1 MTKKKNKNALRK
13 IIPKTTSE
21 IILTLVFVLLLISVI
36 TLLCVAVSKKNEF
49 KQKQSAD
56 IVIPIIEKETNNTLN
71 VDILELKGNSLKDY
85 SFHITNYK
93 GNNINKEKMSYS
105 ILLSTNDNDVT
116 LKLYKN
122 GAEDNLLKNQSSY
135 ELKGLKLINNKKQ
148 DDVYTLVIKANKNI
162 EKKQN
167 VSIQIISVEID
178 K

>member
-36 TLLCVAVSKKNEF
+36 TLLCVAVSIKNEF

-71 VDILELKGNSLKDY
+71 VDISELKGNSLKDY

-122 GAEDNLLKNQSSY
+122 GTEDNLLKNQSSY
-135 ELKGLKLINNKKQ
+135 ELKDLKLINNKKQ
-148 DDVYTLVIKANKNI
+148 DDVYTLIIKANKNI
-162 EKKQN
+162 EKKQS

>member
-1 MTKKKNKNALRK
+1 MTKKKNNNDLRK

-71 VDILELKGNSLKDY
+71 VDISELKENSLKDY

-122 GAEDNLLKNQSSY
+122 GTEDNLLKNQSSY
-135 ELKGLKLINNKKQ
+135 ELKDLKLINNKKQ
-148 DDVYTLVIKANKNI
+148 DDVYTLIIKANKNI
-162 EKKQN
+162 EKKQS

>member
-1 MTKKKNKNALRK
+1 MTKKKNNNALRK

-71 VDILELKGNSLKDY
+71 VDISELKENSLKDY

-122 GAEDNLLKNQSSY
+122 GTEDNLLKNQSSY
-135 ELKGLKLINNKKQ
+135 ELKDLKLINNKKQ
-148 DDVYTLVIKANKNI
+148 DDVYTLIIKANKNI
-162 EKKQN
+162 EKKQS

>member
-1 MTKKKNKNALRK
+1 MTKKKNNNALRK

-71 VDILELKGNSLKDY
+71 VDISELKGNSLKDY

-122 GAEDNLLKNQSSY
+122 GTEDNLLKNQSSY
-135 ELKGLKLINNKKQ
+135 ELKDLKLINNKKQ
-148 DDVYTLVIKANKNI
+148 DDVYTLIIKANKNI
-162 EKKQN
+162 EKKQS

>member
-71 VDILELKGNSLKDY
+71 VDISELKGNSLKDY

-122 GAEDNLLKNQSSY
+122 GTEDNLLKNQSSY
-135 ELKGLKLINNKKQ
+135 ELKDLKLINNKKQ
-148 DDVYTLVIKANKNI
+148 DDVYTLIIKANKNI
-162 EKKQN
+162 EKKQS

>member
-1 MTKKKNKNALRK
+1 MTKKKNNNALRK

-21 IILTLVFVLLLISVI
+21 TILTLVFVLLLISVI

-71 VDILELKGNSLKDY
+71 VDISELKGNSLKDY

-122 GAEDNLLKNQSSY
+122 GTEDNLLKNQSSY
-135 ELKGLKLINNKKQ
+135 ELKDLKLINNKKQ
-148 DDVYTLVIKANKNI
+148 DDVYTLIIKANKNI
-162 EKKQN
+162 EKKQS

>member
-21 IILTLVFVLLLISVI
+21 IILTLVFILLLISVI

-71 VDILELKGNSLKDY
+71 VDISELKGNSLKDY

-122 GAEDNLLKNQSSY
+122 GTEDNLLKNQSSY
-135 ELKGLKLINNKKQ
+135 ELKDLKLINNKKQ
-148 DDVYTLVIKANKNI
+148 DDVYTLIIKANKNI
-162 EKKQN
+162 EKKQS

>member
-1 MTKKKNKNALRK
+1 MTKKKNNNALRK

-71 VDILELKGNSLKDY
+71 VDISELKGNSLKDY

-122 GAEDNLLKNQSSY
+122 GTEDNLLKNQSSY
-135 ELKGLKLINNKKQ
+135 KLKDLKLINNKKQ
-148 DDVYTLVIKANKNI
+148 DDVYTLIIKANKNI
-162 EKKQN
+162 EKKQS

>member
-13 IIPKTTSE
+13 IMPKTTSE

-71 VDILELKGNSLKDY
+71 VDISELKGNSLKDY

-122 GAEDNLLKNQSSY
+122 GTEDNLLKNQSSY

-148 DDVYTLVIKANKNI
+148 DDVYTLIIKANKNI

-167 VSIQIISVEID
+167 VSIQIISAEID

>member
-1 MTKKKNKNALRK
+1 MTKKKNNNALRK

-21 IILTLVFVLLLISVI
+21 IILTLVFILLLISVI

-71 VDILELKGNSLKDY
+71 VDISELKENSLKDY

-122 GAEDNLLKNQSSY
+122 GTEDNLLKNQSSY
-135 ELKGLKLINNKKQ
+135 ELKDLKLINNKKQ
-148 DDVYTLVIKANKNI
+148 DDVYTLIIKANKNI
-162 EKKQN
+162 EKKQS

>member
-71 VDILELKGNSLKDY
+71 VDISELKGNSLKDY

-105 ILLSTNDNDVT
+105 ILLSTNDNNVT

-122 GAEDNLLKNQSSY
+122 GTEDNLLKNQSSY
-135 ELKGLKLINNKKQ
+135 ELKDLKLINNKKQ
-148 DDVYTLVIKANKNI
+148 DDVYTLIIKANKNI
-162 EKKQN
+162 EKKQS

>member
-36 TLLCVAVSKKNEF
+36 TLLCVAISKKNEF

-71 VDILELKGNSLKDY
+71 VDISELKGNSLKDY

-122 GAEDNLLKNQSSY
+122 GTEDNLLKNQSSY
-135 ELKGLKLINNKKQ
+135 ELKDLKLVNNKKQ
-148 DDVYTLVIKANKNI
+148 DDVYTLIIKANKNI
-162 EKKQN
+162 EKKQS

>member
-1 MTKKKNKNALRK
+1 MTKKKNNNALRK

-56 IVIPIIEKETNNTLN
+56 IVIPIIEKETNNNLN
-71 VDILELKGNSLKDY
+71 VDISELKGNSLKDY

-122 GAEDNLLKNQSSY
+122 GTEDNLLKNQSSY
-135 ELKGLKLINNKKQ
+135 ELKDLKLINNKKQ
-148 DDVYTLVIKANKNI
+148 DDVYTLIIKANKNI

-167 VSIQIISVEID
+167 VSIQIISAEID

>member
-1 MTKKKNKNALRK
+1 MTKKKNKNAL
-13 IIPKTTSE
+13 IPKTTSE

-71 VDILELKGNSLKDY
+71 VDISELKGNSLKDY

-122 GAEDNLLKNQSSY
+122 GTEDNLLKNQSSY
-135 ELKGLKLINNKKQ
+135 ELKDLKLINNKKQ
-148 DDVYTLVIKANKNI
+148 DDVYTLIIKANKNI
-162 EKKQN
+162 EKKQS

>member
-1 MTKKKNKNALRK
+1 MTKKKNNNALRK

-21 IILTLVFVLLLISVI
+21 IILTLVFILLLISVI

-71 VDILELKGNSLKDY
+71 VDISELKGNSLKDY

-122 GAEDNLLKNQSSY
+122 GTEDNLLKNQSSY
-135 ELKGLKLINNKKQ
+135 ELKDLKLINNKKQ
-148 DDVYTLVIKANKNI
+148 DDVYTLIIKTNKNI
-162 EKKQN
+162 EKKQS

>member
-1 MTKKKNKNALRK
+1 MTKKKNNNDLRK

-49 KQKQSAD
+49 KQNQSAD

-71 VDILELKGNSLKDY
+71 VDISELKGNSLKDY

-122 GAEDNLLKNQSSY
+122 GTEDNLLKNQSSY
-135 ELKGLKLINNKKQ
+135 ELKDLKLINNKKQ
-148 DDVYTLVIKANKNI
+148 DDVYTLIIKANKNI
-162 EKKQN
+162 EKKQS

>member
-71 VDILELKGNSLKDY
+71 VDISELKENSLKDY

-122 GAEDNLLKNQSSY
+122 GTEDNLLKNQSSY
-135 ELKGLKLINNKKQ
+135 ELKDLKLINNKKQ
-148 DDVYTLVIKANKNI
+148 DDVYTLIIKANKNI
-162 EKKQN
+162 EKKQS

>member
-21 IILTLVFVLLLISVI
+21 IILTLAFVLLLISVI

-49 KQKQSAD
+49 KQNQSAD

-71 VDILELKGNSLKDY
+71 VDISELKGNSLKDY

-122 GAEDNLLKNQSSY
+122 GTEDNLLKNQSSY
-135 ELKGLKLINNKKQ
+135 ELKDLKLINNKKQ
-148 DDVYTLVIKANKNI
+148 DDVYTLIIKANKNI
-162 EKKQN
+162 EKKQS

>member
-1 MTKKKNKNALRK
+1 MTKKKNKNAL
-13 IIPKTTSE
+13 IPKTTSE

-71 VDILELKGNSLKDY
+71 VDISELKGNSLKDY

-122 GAEDNLLKNQSSY
+122 GTEDNLLKNQSSY
-135 ELKGLKLINNKKQ
+135 ELKDLKLINNKKQ
-148 DDVYTLVIKANKNI
+148 DDVYTLIIKANKNI

>member
-1 MTKKKNKNALRK
+1 MTKKKNNNALRK

-71 VDILELKGNSLKDY
+71 VDISELKENSLKDY

-122 GAEDNLLKNQSSY
+122 GTEDNLLKNQSSY
-135 ELKGLKLINNKKQ
+135 ELKDLKLINNKKQ
-148 DDVYTLVIKANKNI
+148 DDVYTLIIKTNKNI
-162 EKKQN
+162 EKKQS

>member
-21 IILTLVFVLLLISVI
+21 IILTLAFVLLLISVI

-71 VDILELKGNSLKDY
+71 VDISELKGNSLKDY

-122 GAEDNLLKNQSSY
+122 GTEDNLLKNQSSY
-135 ELKGLKLINNKKQ
+135 ELKDLKLINNKKQ
-148 DDVYTLVIKANKNI
+148 DDVYTLIIKANKNI
-162 EKKQN
+162 EKKQS

>member
-1 MTKKKNKNALRK
+1 MTKKKNNNALRK

-21 IILTLVFVLLLISVI
+21 IILTLVFILLLISVI

-71 VDILELKGNSLKDY
+71 VDISELKENSLKDY

-122 GAEDNLLKNQSSY
+122 GTEDNLLKNQSSY
-135 ELKGLKLINNKKQ
+135 ELKNLKLINNKKQ
-148 DDVYTLVIKANKNI
+148 DDVYTLIIKANKNI
-162 EKKQN
+162 EKKQS

>member
-1 MTKKKNKNALRK
+1 MTKKKNNNALRK

-21 IILTLVFVLLLISVI
+21 IILTLVFILLLISVI

-71 VDILELKGNSLKDY
+71 VDISELKGNSLKDY

-122 GAEDNLLKNQSSY
+122 GTEDNLLKNQSSY
-135 ELKGLKLINNKKQ
+135 ELKDLKLINNKKQ
-148 DDVYTLVIKANKNI
+148 DDVYTLIIKANKNI
-162 EKKQN
+162 EKKQS

>member
-71 VDILELKGNSLKDY
+71 VDISELKGNSLKDY

-122 GAEDNLLKNQSSY
+122 GTEDNLLKNQSS
-135 ELKGLKLINNKKQ
+135 
-148 DDVYTLVIKANKNI
+148 
-162 EKKQN
+162 
-167 VSIQIISVEID
+167 
-178 K
+178 

>member
-21 IILTLVFVLLLISVI
+21 IILTLAFVLLLISVI

-71 VDILELKGNSLKDY
+71 VDISELKENSLKDY

-122 GAEDNLLKNQSSY
+122 GTEDNLLKNQSSY
-135 ELKGLKLINNKKQ
+135 ELKDLKLINNKKQ
-148 DDVYTLVIKANKNI
+148 DDVYTLIIKANKNI
-162 EKKQN
+162 EKKQS

>member
-1 MTKKKNKNALRK
+1 MTKKKNKNTLRK
-13 IIPKTTSE
+13 IMPKTTSE

-71 VDILELKGNSLKDY
+71 VDISELKGNSLKDY

-122 GAEDNLLKNQSSY
+122 GTEDNLLKNQSSY
-135 ELKGLKLINNKKQ
+135 ELKDLKLINNKKQ
-148 DDVYTLVIKANKNI
+148 DDVYTLIIKANKNI
-162 EKKQN
+162 EKKQS

>member
-1 MTKKKNKNALRK
+1 MTKKKNKNAIRK

-21 IILTLVFVLLLISVI
+21 IILTLAFVLLLISVI

-71 VDILELKGNSLKDY
+71 VDISELKGNSLKDY

-122 GAEDNLLKNQSSY
+122 GTEDNLLKNQSSY
-135 ELKGLKLINNKKQ
+135 ELKDLKLINNKKQ
-148 DDVYTLVIKANKNI
+148 DDVYTLIIKANKNI
-162 EKKQN
+162 EKKQS

>member
-1 MTKKKNKNALRK
+1 MTKKKNNNALRK

-71 VDILELKGNSLKDY
+71 VDISELKGNSLKDY

-122 GAEDNLLKNQSSY
+122 GTEDNLLKNQYSY
-135 ELKGLKLINNKKQ
+135 ELKDLKLINNKKQ
-148 DDVYTLVIKANKNI
+148 DDVYTLIIKANKNI
-162 EKKQN
+162 EKKQS

>member
-13 IIPKTTSE
+13 IMPKTTSE

-71 VDILELKGNSLKDY
+71 VDISELKGNSLKDY

-122 GAEDNLLKNQSSY
+122 GTEDNLLKNQSSY
-135 ELKGLKLINNKKQ
+135 ELKDLKLINNKKQ
-148 DDVYTLVIKANKNI
+148 DDVYTLIIKANKNI